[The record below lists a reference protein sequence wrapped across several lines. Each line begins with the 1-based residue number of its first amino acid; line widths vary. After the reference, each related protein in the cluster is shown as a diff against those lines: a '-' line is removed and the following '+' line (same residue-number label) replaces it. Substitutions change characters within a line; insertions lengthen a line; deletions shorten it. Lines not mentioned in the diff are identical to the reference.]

1 MYFSTFYVCVL
12 SSTEIEANQKLF
24 DENILEEKEENWN
37 LNSIQGFLFCYE
49 LFFRKYISR
58 ETGL

>member
-1 MYFSTFYVCVL
+1 MCLKFHR
-12 SSTEIEANQKLF
+12 NQSKSKI
-24 DENILEEKEENWN
+24 DENILEEKKENWN